1 MKGLISVLDNFLK
14 IALLVIGTS
23 MLIVVLWQVVG
34 RYALQAP
41 SSVTEELA
49 RFLLIWLGM
58 LGAVYTFRNRMHVC
72 IDVFV
77 TTLEQG
83 ERITAE
89 VLAMLVS
96 LVFAVVILIF
106 GGFQLVELTRDLEQ
120 TSAALGIQMFQV
132 YLVLP
137 LSGILI
143 SIYAVNHIVNILWT
157 NDRKG
162 EEAAQSQKDPDE
174 GQ

>member
-1 MKGLISVLDNFLK
+1 MRGLISVLDMFLK
-14 IALLVIGTS
+14 AALLVIGAS
-23 MLIVVLWQVVG
+23 MLVVVLWQVVG
-34 RYALQAP
+34 RYALEAP

-77 TTLEQG
+77 TTLAG
-83 ERITAE
+83 KERITAE
-89 VLAMLVS
+89 ILAMLVS
-96 LVFAVVILIF
+96 LLFAVVVLIY
-106 GGFQLVELTRDLEQ
+106 GGFQLVELTSDLQQ
-120 TSAALGIQMFQV
+120 TSAALGVQMSNV

-143 SIYAVNHIVNILWT
+143 SIYALNHIGEVLRAGDGTKEQANLLN
-157 NDRKG
+157 NDRG
-162 EEAAQSQKDPDE
+162 E

>member
-14 IALLVIGTS
+14 IALLIIGTS

-77 TTLEQG
+77 TTLQEG

-106 GGFQLVELTRDLEQ
+106 G
-120 TSAALGIQMFQV
+120 
-132 YLVLP
+132 
-137 LSGILI
+137 LSLI
-143 SIYAVNHIVNILWT
+143 HI
-157 NDRKG
+157 
-162 EEAAQSQKDPDE
+162 
-174 GQ
+174 